1 MNTAAI
7 ASNLAMG
14 RDMTDAVD
22 LACRYVEAGIKLAP
36 NLGRGSGP
44 INHLHSLELK
54 DYPESSLLRRAYAD
68 L

>member
-7 ASNLAMG
+7 ASNLATG
-14 RDMTDAVD
+14 HDMADAVD
-22 LACRYVEAGIKLAP
+22 LACRYVEAGIKQAP

-44 INHLHSLELK
+44 ISHLHSVELK
-54 DYPESSLLRRAYAD
+54 DYPESSLLRRDYAD